1 MLANNPSVLS
11 LALRRNSLIIR
22 EVSDLSLQW
31 KLPRIN
37 HCWLC
42 EADLRQSPV
51 LTEIAAAIPNLRKS
65 EVKVAE
71 YVLKAP
77 EQVMHMRIVDLAQ
90 EAQVSEPTIVR
101 FCRGIGCNGFQEFKV
116 RIAQEMAVANNI
128 GQFAIVEDDSIED
141 ICDKIADTTIQRLHQ
156 VKSQLKSKQ
165 IALAA
170 NALSTPSRVEF
181 YGFGASGAVATDAQH
196 KFFRLQVATA
206 AYSDPHMQSM
216 SAVTLGENDVVVAIS
231 QSGRTKDLL
240 HTVKLAQQHGAQ
252 VVSLAPANTSLSL
265 AADLPIYINI
275 EEDTEQF
282 TPMTSRIAHLMIID
296 MLAVAVTQRRGPE
309 FADHLNAIK
318 RSIKSLRIDN

>member
-1 MLANNPSVLS
+1 
-11 LALRRNSLIIR
+11 
-22 EVSDLSLQW
+22 
-31 KLPRIN
+31 
-37 HCWLC
+37 
-42 EADLRQSPV
+42 
-51 LTEIAAAIPNLRKS
+51 
-65 EVKVAE
+65 VKVAE

-156 VKSQLKSKQ
+156 VKAQLHTRQ
-165 IALAA
+165 VAQAA
-170 NALSTPSRVEF
+170 NAISAARRVEF

-216 SAVTLGENDVVVAIS
+216 SAVTLGEDDVVVAIS

-240 HTVKLAQQHGAQ
+240 HSVQLAQQHGAQ
-252 VVSLAPANTSLSL
+252 VVSLAPANTALSL
-265 AADLPIYINI
+265 AADLPIHINI

-282 TPMTSRIAHLMIID
+282 TPMTSRIAHLMVID
-296 MLAVAVTQRRGPE
+296 MLAVAVTQRRGPQ
-309 FADHLNAIK
+309 FAEHLNAIK
-318 RSIKSLRIDN
+318 RSIKSLRLDN

>member
-1 MLANNPSVLS
+1 MAPDFQKL
-11 LALRRNSLIIR
+11 LRDI
-22 EVSDLSLQW
+22 V
-31 KLPRIN
+31 
-37 HCWLC
+37 
-42 EADLRQSPV
+42 LRQSPV
-51 LTEIAAAIPNLRKS
+51 LTEIAAAIPRLRKS

-71 YVLKAP
+71 YVLKSP

-156 VKSQLKSKQ
+156 VKSQLKSRQ
-165 IALAA
+165 VAQAA
-170 NALSTPSRVEF
+170 NAISSAQRVEF

-216 SAVTLGENDVVVAIS
+216 SAVTLGDDDVVVAIS

-240 HTVKLAQQHGAQ
+240 HSVQLAQQHGAL
-252 VVSLAPANTSLSL
+252 VVSLAPANTPLSL
-265 AADLPIYINI
+265 AADLPIHINI

-309 FADHLNAIK
+309 FAEHLNAIK
-318 RSIKSLRIDN
+318 RSIKSLRLEN